1 MDKVGVTNLLGLLA
15 VLPAFYLAQ
24 GQNNIVF

>member
-1 MDKVGVTNLLGLLA
+1 MDKAGVANLLWLLA